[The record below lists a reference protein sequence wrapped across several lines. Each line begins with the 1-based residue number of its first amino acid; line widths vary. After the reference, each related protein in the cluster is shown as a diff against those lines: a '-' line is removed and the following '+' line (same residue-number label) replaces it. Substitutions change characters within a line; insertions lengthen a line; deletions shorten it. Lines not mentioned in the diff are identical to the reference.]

1 MTPSTIFISFL
12 IYTVLLLT
20 ISWVTSRNAGSD
32 AYFLGNRQS
41 PWYVVAYGMIGASL
55 SGVTFISIPGDVGAT
70 QFSYLVIVMGY
81 LVGYFVIANV
91 LLPLYYRMNLTSI
104 YTYLEHRFGF
114 WAYKS
119 GAFYFLVSRFI
130 GASFRMFLVVN
141 VLQVF
146 VFSAWGIP
154 FWFSVIFF
162 MGLMILYTF
171 RGGIKT
177 IVWTDTLQTTFML
190 LTVVCLYS

>member
-81 LVGYFVIANV
+81 LVRLLRDCQCVAAT
-91 LLPLYYRMNLTSI
+91 LLPDEPHLHLYL
-104 YTYLEHRFGF
+104 
-114 WAYKS
+114 S
-119 GAFYFLVSRFI
+119 GAPVRILGLTNRGLSI
-130 GASFRMFLVVN
+130 
-141 VLQVF
+141 
-146 VFSAWGIP
+146 
-154 FWFSVIFF
+154 FWSP
-162 MGLMILYTF
+162 GLSELPS
-171 RGGIKT
+171 GCS
-177 IVWTDTLQTTFML
+177 W
-190 LTVVCLYS
+190 